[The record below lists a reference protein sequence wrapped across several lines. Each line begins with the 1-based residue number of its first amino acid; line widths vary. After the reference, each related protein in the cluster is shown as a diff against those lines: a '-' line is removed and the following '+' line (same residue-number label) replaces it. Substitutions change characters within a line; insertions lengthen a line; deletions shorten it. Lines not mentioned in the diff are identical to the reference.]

1 MYLTKSDIEERM
13 RSSDGNKKLVIRPL
27 LSLDQIGPLTI
38 DLRLGTDFLLCNLG
52 RESSI
57 DVTGDGDSRPFHS
70 LFTETRRIIGEA
82 FTFYPH
88 QSVLCSTLEYV
99 KLPNDVFISLT
110 PRSSYSRLG
119 FNLSTIVQPGYC
131 GCISV
136 ELTNTSSVPVKV
148 STGAAVLQARLF
160 AISRDIPYFP
170 EGRSRK
176 YFCQV
181 RPQLSKALEDPDIAI
196 LRKIANSV

>member
-1 MYLTKSDIEERM
+1 MYLTKDDIKERM
-13 RSSDGNKKLVIRPL
+13 ESTDEAKKLVIRPL
-27 LSLDQIGPLTI
+27 LSDSQIGSLTI
-38 DLRLGTDFLLCNLG
+38 DLRLGTDFLLCNSG

-57 DVTGDGDSRPFHS
+57 NVTGDDDSRPFHS
-70 LFTETRRIIGEA
+70 LFTETRRVIGES
-82 FTFYPH
+82 FTFYLH
-88 QSVLCSTLEYV
+88 QSVLCSTLEYI
-99 KLPNDVFISLT
+99 KLPNDVFIALS

-148 STGAAVLQARLF
+148 STGAALLQARLF
-160 AISRDIPYFP
+160 AISKNIPYFS

-181 RPQLSKALEDPDIAI
+181 RPQLSRALEDPDIAI
-196 LRKIANSV
+196 LRKIASSG

>member
-1 MYLTKSDIEERM
+1 MYLTKDDIKARM
-13 RSSDGNKKLVIRPL
+13 ESVDETKRLVIRPL
-27 LSLDQIGPLTI
+27 LSSTQIGSLTI

-57 DVTGDGDSRPFHS
+57 NVTGDDDSRPFHS
-70 LFTETRRIIGEA
+70 LFTETRRVIGES

-99 KLPNDVFISLT
+99 KLPNDVFISLS

-148 STGAAVLQARLF
+148 STGAAILQARLF
-160 AISRDIPYFP
+160 AISKDVPYFYDKKI
-170 EGRSRK
+170 RK

-181 RPQLSKALEDPDIAI
+181 RPQLSKALDDPDITI
-196 LRKIANSV
+196 LKKIANSH

>member
-1 MYLTKSDIEERM
+1 M

-57 DVTGDGDSRPFHS
+57 DVTGDSDSRPFHS
-70 LFTETRRIIGEA
+70 LFTETRRIIGEP

-160 AISRDIPYFP
+160 AISRDIPYFS

-181 RPQLSKALEDPDIAI
+181 RPQLSKALEDPNIAI